1 MVEIYLKN
9 VRCYC
14 FHGCLKEEGVIGSD
28 YLVNLWVKGALD
40 KTPLTDKIE
49 DAIDYVFLN
58 KVIVEEMSIPSK
70 LLETVAKRI
79 LDRVF
84 KEDKRV
90 RKIKVSVSKICPPIN
105 GDVESVAVKLSKKRE
120 NKN

>member
-14 FHGCLKEEGVIGSD
+14 FHGCLKEESIIGSE
-28 YLVNLWVKGALD
+28 YLVNLWAKGALG
-40 KTPLTDKIE
+40 KASFTDKIG

-70 LLETVAKRI
+70 LLETVAERI
-79 LDRVF
+79 LNRVLN
-84 KEDKRV
+84 EDNRIQ
-90 RKIKVSVSKICPPIN
+90 KITVSVSKICPPIN

-120 NKN
+120 NKI

>member
-14 FHGCLKEEGVIGSD
+14 FHGCLKEESIIGSE
-28 YLVNLWVKGALD
+28 YLVNLWAKGALG
-40 KTPLTDKIE
+40 KASLTDKID

-58 KVIVEEMSIPSK
+58 KVVVEEMSIPSK
-70 LLETVAKRI
+70 LLETVAERI
-79 LDRVF
+79 LNRVLN
-84 KEDKRV
+84 EDNRIQ
-90 RKIKVSVSKICPPIN
+90 KITVSVSKICPPIN

-120 NKN
+120 SKI

>member
-14 FHGCLKEEGVIGSD
+14 FHGCLKEESIIGSE
-28 YLVNLWVKGALD
+28 YLVNLWAKGALG
-40 KTPLTDKIE
+40 KASLTDKID

-70 LLETVAKRI
+70 LLETVAERI
-79 LDRVF
+79 LNRILKEESRVQ
-84 KEDKRV
+84 
-90 RKIKVSVSKICPPIN
+90 KITVTVSKICPPIN
-105 GDVESVAVKLSKKRE
+105 GDVESVSVKLSKKRE
-120 NKN
+120 NKI

>member
-14 FHGCLKEEGVIGSD
+14 FHGCLKEESIIGSE
-28 YLVNLWVKGALD
+28 YLVNLWAKGALG
-40 KTPLTDKIE
+40 KASLTDKID

-70 LLETVAKRI
+70 LLETVAERI
-79 LDRVF
+79 LNRALN
-84 KEDKRV
+84 EDNRIQ
-90 RKIKVSVSKICPPIN
+90 KITISVSKICPPIN
-105 GDVESVAVKLSKKRE
+105 GDVQSVAVKLSKKRE
-120 NKN
+120 NKI

>member
-14 FHGCLKEEGVIGSD
+14 FHGCLKEESIIGSE
-28 YLVNLWVKGALD
+28 YLVNLWAKGAFG
-40 KTPLTDKIE
+40 KASFTDKIG

-70 LLETVAKRI
+70 LLETVAERI
-79 LDRVF
+79 LNRALNEDDRIQ
-84 KEDKRV
+84 
-90 RKIKVSVSKICPPIN
+90 KITVSVSKICPPIN

-120 NKN
+120 NKI

>member
-14 FHGCLKEEGVIGSD
+14 FHGCLKEESVIGSE
-28 YLVNLWVKGALD
+28 YLVNLWAKGALG
-40 KTPLTDKIE
+40 KASLTDKIN

-70 LLETVAKRI
+70 LLETVAERI
-79 LDRVF
+79 LNRALN
-84 KEDKRV
+84 EDNRIQ
-90 RKIKVSVSKICPPIN
+90 KITISVSKICPPIN

-120 NKN
+120 NKI

>member
-9 VRCYC
+9 IRCYC
-14 FHGCLKEEGVIGSD
+14 FHGCLKEESIIGSE
-28 YLVNLWVKGALD
+28 YLVNLWAKGALG
-40 KTPLTDKIE
+40 KASLTDKID

-70 LLETVAKRI
+70 LLETVAERI
-79 LDRVF
+79 LNRALN
-84 KEDKRV
+84 EDNRIQ
-90 RKIKVSVSKICPPIN
+90 KITVSVSKICPPIN

-120 NKN
+120 NKI

>member
-14 FHGCLKEEGVIGSD
+14 FHGCLKEESIIGSE
-28 YLVNLWVKGALD
+28 YLVNLWAKGALG
-40 KTPLTDKIE
+40 KASLTDKID
-49 DAIDYVFLN
+49 DAVDYVFLN

-70 LLETVAKRI
+70 LLETVAERI
-79 LDRVF
+79 LNRVLN
-84 KEDKRV
+84 EDNRIQ
-90 RKIKVSVSKICPPIN
+90 KITVSVSKICPPIN

-120 NKN
+120 NKI

>member
-14 FHGCLKEEGVIGSD
+14 FHGCLKEESIIGSE
-28 YLVNLWVKGALD
+28 YLVNLWAKGALG
-40 KTPLTDKIE
+40 KASLTDKID

-70 LLETVAKRI
+70 LLETVAERI
-79 LDRVF
+79 LNRALN
-84 KEDKRV
+84 EDNRIQ
-90 RKIKVSVSKICPPIN
+90 KITISVSKICPPIN
-105 GDVESVAVKLSKKRE
+105 GDVESVAAKLSKKRE
-120 NKN
+120 NKI

>member
-14 FHGCLKEEGVIGSD
+14 FHGCLKEESIIGSE
-28 YLVNLWVKGALD
+28 YLVNLWAKGALG
-40 KTPLTDKIE
+40 KASLTDKID

-58 KVIVEEMSIPSK
+58 KVVVEEMSIPSK
-70 LLETVAKRI
+70 LLETVAERI
-79 LDRVF
+79 LNRVLN
-84 KEDKRV
+84 EDN
-90 RKIKVSVSKICPPIN
+90 KIQKITVSVSKICPPIN

-120 NKN
+120 NKI

>member
-14 FHGCLKEEGVIGSD
+14 FHGCLKEEGIIGSE
-28 YLVNLWVKGALD
+28 YLVSLWAKGALGQAS
-40 KTPLTDKIE
+40 LTDKID

-70 LLETVAKRI
+70 LLETVAERI
-79 LDRVF
+79 LNRALN
-84 KEDKRV
+84 EDNRIQ
-90 RKIKVSVSKICPPIN
+90 KITISVSKICPPIN

-120 NKN
+120 NKI

>member
-14 FHGCLKEEGVIGSD
+14 FHGCLKEESIIGSE
-28 YLVNLWVKGALD
+28 YLVNLWAKGALG
-40 KTPLTDKIE
+40 KASLTDKID

-70 LLETVAKRI
+70 LLETVAERI
-79 LDRVF
+79 LNRVLN
-84 KEDKRV
+84 DDNRIQ
-90 RKIKVSVSKICPPIN
+90 KITVSVSKICPPIN

-120 NKN
+120 NKI

>member
-14 FHGCLKEEGVIGSD
+14 FHGCLKEESIIGSE
-28 YLVNLWVKGALD
+28 YLVNLWAKGALGQAS
-40 KTPLTDKIE
+40 LTDKID

-70 LLETVAKRI
+70 LLETVAERI
-79 LDRVF
+79 LNRALN
-84 KEDKRV
+84 EDNRIQ
-90 RKIKVSVSKICPPIN
+90 KITISVSKICPPIN

-120 NKN
+120 NKI

>member
-14 FHGCLKEEGVIGSD
+14 FHGCLKEESIIGSE
-28 YLVNLWVKGALD
+28 YLVNLWAKGALGQAS
-40 KTPLTDKIE
+40 LTDKID

-70 LLETVAKRI
+70 LLETVAERI
-79 LDRVF
+79 LNRVLN
-84 KEDKRV
+84 EDNRIQ
-90 RKIKVSVSKICPPIN
+90 KITVSVSKICPPIN

-120 NKN
+120 NKI

>member
-14 FHGCLKEEGVIGSD
+14 FHGCLKEESIIGSE
-28 YLVNLWVKGALD
+28 YLVNLWAKGALG
-40 KTPLTDKIE
+40 KASLTDKID

-70 LLETVAKRI
+70 LLETVAERI
-79 LDRVF
+79 LNRALN
-84 KEDKRV
+84 EDNRIQ
-90 RKIKVSVSKICPPIN
+90 KITVSVGKICPPIN

-120 NKN
+120 NKI

>member
-9 VRCYC
+9 VRCYS
-14 FHGCLKEEGVIGSD
+14 FHGCLKEESIIGSE
-28 YLVNLWVKGALD
+28 YLVNLWAKGALGQAS
-40 KTPLTDKIE
+40 LTDKID

-70 LLETVAKRI
+70 LLETVAERI
-79 LDRVF
+79 LNRVLN
-84 KEDKRV
+84 EDNRIQ
-90 RKIKVSVSKICPPIN
+90 KITISVSKICPPIN

-120 NKN
+120 NKI

>member
-14 FHGCLKEEGVIGSD
+14 FHGCLKEESIIGSE
-28 YLVNLWVKGALD
+28 YLVNLWAKGALG
-40 KTPLTDKIE
+40 KAPLTDKID

-70 LLETVAKRI
+70 LLETVAERI
-79 LDRVF
+79 LNRALN
-84 KEDKRV
+84 EDNRIQ
-90 RKIKVSVSKICPPIN
+90 KITISVSKICPPIN

-120 NKN
+120 NKI

>member
-14 FHGCLKEEGVIGSD
+14 FHGCLKEESIIGSE
-28 YLVNLWVKGALD
+28 YLVNLWAKGALGQAS
-40 KTPLTDKIE
+40 LTDKID

-70 LLETVAKRI
+70 LLETVAERI
-79 LDRVF
+79 LNRVLN
-84 KEDKRV
+84 EDNRIQ
-90 RKIKVSVSKICPPIN
+90 KITISVSKICPPIN

-120 NKN
+120 NKI

>member
-14 FHGCLKEEGVIGSD
+14 FHGCLKEESIIGSE
-28 YLVNLWVKGALD
+28 YLVNLWAKGALG
-40 KTPLTDKIE
+40 KASLTDKID

-58 KVIVEEMSIPSK
+58 KVIVEEMSISSR
-70 LLETVAKRI
+70 LLETVAERI
-79 LDRVF
+79 LNRALN
-84 KEDKRV
+84 EDNRIQ
-90 RKIKVSVSKICPPIN
+90 KITVSVSKICPPIN

-120 NKN
+120 NKI

>member
-9 VRCYC
+9 VRCYS
-14 FHGCLKEEGVIGSD
+14 FHGCLKEESVIGSD

-49 DAIDYVFLN
+49 DTIDYVFLN

-84 KEDKRV
+84 REDKRI

-105 GDVESVAVKLSKKRE
+105 GDVESVGVKLSKKRE

>member
-14 FHGCLKEEGVIGSD
+14 FHGCLKEESIIGSE
-28 YLVNLWVKGALD
+28 YLVNLWAKGALG
-40 KTPLTDKIE
+40 KASLTDKID
-49 DAIDYVFLN
+49 DAIDYVLLN

-70 LLETVAKRI
+70 LLETVAERI
-79 LDRVF
+79 LNRVLN
-84 KEDKRV
+84 EDNRIQ
-90 RKIKVSVSKICPPIN
+90 KITVSVSKICPPIN

-120 NKN
+120 NKI

>member
-14 FHGCLKEEGVIGSD
+14 FHGCLKEESIIGSE
-28 YLVNLWVKGALD
+28 YLVNLWAKGALG
-40 KTPLTDKIE
+40 KASLTDKID

-70 LLETVAKRI
+70 LLETVAERI
-79 LDRVF
+79 LNRALN
-84 KEDKRV
+84 EDKRIQ
-90 RKIKVSVSKICPPIN
+90 KITVSVSKICPPIN

-120 NKN
+120 NKI

>member
-14 FHGCLKEEGVIGSD
+14 FHGCLKEESIIGSE
-28 YLVNLWVKGALD
+28 YLVNLWAKGALG
-40 KTPLTDKIE
+40 KASLTDKID

-70 LLETVAKRI
+70 LLETVAERI
-79 LDRVF
+79 LNRVLN
-84 KEDKRV
+84 EDN
-90 RKIKVSVSKICPPIN
+90 KIQKITVSVSKICPPIN

-120 NKN
+120 NKI

>member
-14 FHGCLKEEGVIGSD
+14 FHGCLKEEGVIGSE
-28 YLVNLWVKGALD
+28 YLVNLWAKGALGEAS
-40 KTPLTDKIE
+40 LTDKID

-70 LLETVAKRI
+70 LLETVAERI
-79 LDRVF
+79 LNRALN
-84 KEDKRV
+84 EDNRIQ
-90 RKIKVSVSKICPPIN
+90 KITVSVSKICPPIN

-120 NKN
+120 NKI

>member
-14 FHGCLKEEGVIGSD
+14 FHGCLKEESIIGSE
-28 YLVNLWVKGALD
+28 YLVNLWAKGALG
-40 KTPLTDKIE
+40 KASLTDKID

-58 KVIVEEMSIPSK
+58 KVVVEEMSIPSK
-70 LLETVAKRI
+70 LLETVAERI
-79 LDRVF
+79 LNRVLN
-84 KEDKRV
+84 EDNRIQ
-90 RKIKVSVSKICPPIN
+90 KITVSVSKICPPIN

-120 NKN
+120 NKI

>member
-14 FHGCLKEEGVIGSD
+14 FHGCLKEESIIGSE
-28 YLVNLWVKGALD
+28 YLVNLWAKGALG
-40 KTPLTDKIE
+40 KASLTDKID

-70 LLETVAKRI
+70 LLETVAERI
-79 LDRVF
+79 LNRALNEDDRIQ
-84 KEDKRV
+84 
-90 RKIKVSVSKICPPIN
+90 KITVSVSKICPPIN

-120 NKN
+120 NKI

>member
-9 VRCYC
+9 VRCFC
-14 FHGCLKEEGVIGSD
+14 FHGCLKEESIIGSE
-28 YLVNLWVKGALD
+28 YLVNLWAKGALG
-40 KTPLTDKIE
+40 KASLTDKID

-70 LLETVAKRI
+70 LLETVAERI
-79 LDRVF
+79 LNRALN
-84 KEDKRV
+84 EDNRIQ
-90 RKIKVSVSKICPPIN
+90 KITISVSKICPPIN

-120 NKN
+120 NKI

>member
-14 FHGCLKEEGVIGSD
+14 FHGCLKEESIIGSE
-28 YLVNLWVKGALD
+28 YLVNLWAKGALG
-40 KTPLTDKIE
+40 KASLTDKID

-70 LLETVAKRI
+70 LLETVAERI
-79 LDRVF
+79 LNRVLN
-84 KEDKRV
+84 EDN
-90 RKIKVSVSKICPPIN
+90 KIHKITVSVSKICPPIN
-105 GDVESVAVKLSKKRE
+105 GDVESVAVKLSKKRD
-120 NKN
+120 NKI

>member
-14 FHGCLKEEGVIGSD
+14 FHGCLKEESIIGSE
-28 YLVNLWVKGALD
+28 YLVNLWAKGALG
-40 KTPLTDKIE
+40 KASLTDKIG

-70 LLETVAKRI
+70 LLETVAERI
-79 LDRVF
+79 LNRALN
-84 KEDKRV
+84 EDNRIQ
-90 RKIKVSVSKICPPIN
+90 KITISVSKICPPIN

-120 NKN
+120 NKI